1 MREADAICYRAG
13 AVPSSESNR
22 NPGLPRSSRRVGAG
36 LVPAGFALVG
46 LAAAGALAACL
57 EVGSDPTESEGS
69 EPTEA
74 AASTPA
80 AEATLA
86 RARSAFP
93 GIELSGDGVAL
104 SSAVEGRFDARTGE
118 GSRAY
123 VSLPS
128 KANGRIQVRDA
139 GTGVGASIAMVDTL
153 DVAGE
158 EAEGVVTYPAA
169 GPSGSDVLAIPGRDG
184 AEDFAIFWTKP
195 ARAAL
200 TYRVSLDG
208 VAGLRL
214 VRGSLELLDQGG
226 VPRVR
231 VRRPW
236 VVDRAGNKHTAEL
249 EVVGCPVDT
258 GAGAP
263 WARPFVQLDG
273 DTCDVVVT
281 WNHSLEYPV
290 LVDPQWELSATMTD
304 ERTHHT
310 ATLIGGTANP
320 RIAVIGGFDDAGN
333 PLDSIELYCPPE
345 ACGGTAAFTQ
355 LGVSLATPRGDHT
368 ETRLDVG
375 TDRILVTGGR
385 ATRAPAAALA
395 SAEVLDL
402 SNQGAPVFVAG
413 VGSMSVGRDQH
424 TATSL
429 GASGKVLVAGGED
442 ATGTRTAEVYNPGTL
457 AFEAAGSGAPL
468 MVAHRRGHGA
478 ARLLDGRVLI
488 AGGVGNLGLAL
499 SSAELYD
506 PTLGT
511 FTASGN
517 MTSQRAFATT
527 TLFDGAS
534 GNVLIAGGTNAQG
547 FYYKTAD
554 IFVAQT
560 GTFQQQPVVM
570 QAARAFHAATPLLGQ
585 GTVLLTGGFDGTN
598 VLQATEVF
606 DQQAINFSLAS
617 TLTEPHDFHTATRL
631 PSGKAVVVGGGVTG
645 TAALPGSGS
654 VLTNSAIQAEIL
666 LLSNGETCNVDG
678 ECADGHCWRESKT
691 APTGMCCDRECGDIC
706 SSCLQTKKADGSANG
721 ICSVV
726 LDGTSVQQQC
736 QNDVA
741 FDLKCQAGQVTT
753 TNVEKCEPYVCL
765 SAAACRVACTQ
776 DVHCDERY
784 WCGKPPLK
792 PADPVDCQE
801 DLQNG
806 AACTRTEQCA
816 SGFCIDGVCCNNACG
831 ELCQACDVAGFIGS
845 CVQVPSGPPRGD
857 RGECAGA
864 GGPCEG
870 ECRDSIG
877 ACTYDQSE
885 CGDSSCANGSRS
897 FGKCSIEADGVCTPQ
912 VQSCG
917 DYACADGTSCVPEG
931 TCTETADCG
940 GGAVCIVATGEC
952 AVVESPKCVEEHLV
966 VSPDGTSTDCTP
978 FKCGD
983 SGCLNRCVSVDDC
996 VAGKVCDATGA
1007 CIDPPADPPPP
1018 EDCSASGGSAARGSA
1033 AGFVALLGLAMLGA
1047 RRRRRSTQ
1055 GKVAR

>member
-1 MREADAICYRAG
+1 
-13 AVPSSESNR
+13 
-22 NPGLPRSSRRVGAG
+22 
-36 LVPAGFALVG
+36 
-46 LAAAGALAACL
+46 
-57 EVGSDPTESEGS
+57 
-69 EPTEA
+69 
-74 AASTPA
+74 
-80 AEATLA
+80 
-86 RARSAFP
+86 
-93 GIELSGDGVAL
+93 
-104 SSAVEGRFDARTGE
+104 
-118 GSRAY
+118 
-123 VSLPS
+123 
-128 KANGRIQVRDA
+128 
-139 GTGVGASIAMVDTL
+139 
-153 DVAGE
+153 
-158 EAEGVVTYPAA
+158 
-169 GPSGSDVLAIPGRDG
+169 
-184 AEDFAIFWTKP
+184 
-195 ARAAL
+195 
-200 TYRVSLDG
+200 
-208 VAGLRL
+208 
-214 VRGSLELLDQGG
+214 
-226 VPRVR
+226 
-231 VRRPW
+231 
-236 VVDRAGNKHTAEL
+236 
-249 EVVGCPVDT
+249 
-258 GAGAP
+258 
-263 WARPFVQLDG
+263 
-273 DTCDVVVT
+273 
-281 WNHSLEYPV
+281 
-290 LVDPQWELSATMTD
+290 
-304 ERTHHT
+304 
-310 ATLIGGTANP
+310 
-320 RIAVIGGFDDAGN
+320 
-333 PLDSIELYCPPE
+333 
-345 ACGGTAAFTQ
+345 
-355 LGVSLATPRGDHT
+355 
-368 ETRLDVG
+368 
-375 TDRILVTGGR
+375 
-385 ATRAPAAALA
+385 
-395 SAEVLDL
+395 
-402 SNQGAPVFVAG
+402 
-413 VGSMSVGRDQH
+413 
-424 TATSL
+424 
-429 GASGKVLVAGGED
+429 
-442 ATGTRTAEVYNPGTL
+442 
-457 AFEAAGSGAPL
+457 
-468 MVAHRRGHGA
+468 
-478 ARLLDGRVLI
+478 
-488 AGGVGNLGLAL
+488 
-499 SSAELYD
+499 
-506 PTLGT
+506 
-511 FTASGN
+511 

-606 DQQAINFSLAS
+606 VQQAINFSLAS

-721 ICSVV
+721 ICSVAMARRSSSSAR
-726 LDGTSVQQQC
+726 TSPRPRARPVRP
-736 QNDVA
+736 
-741 FDLKCQAGQVTT
+741 T

-917 DYACADGTSCVPEG
+917 DWPRAPTDQLRPGGTLHRDRRLRRRRGVHRRDRRVRGRREPGSASRSTSSSRRTGPRPTARRSCAT
-931 TCTETADCG
+931 
-940 GGAVCIVATGEC
+940 
-952 AVVESPKCVEEHLV
+952 
-966 VSPDGTSTDCTP
+966 
-978 FKCGD
+978 
-983 SGCLNRCVSVDDC
+983 GCLNRCAVWSTT
-996 VAGKVCDATGA
+996 ASPAVCDATGA

-1018 EDCSASGGSAARGSA
+1018 GRPCSAWAAAR
-1033 AGFVALLGLAMLGA
+1033 AGARPASSPCSGQMGA

-1055 GKVAR
+1055 GRWPDEGSKIVAATLAAVVFANVAIAQQPAGSAGKPAGSAPKLRRQRPPQQAAPSPQWRPRLPPPLRRQRPCRRYRRFPTRARRPPPALCLPCPRLPLRARGAPPPPKKTQPRSIPRPWPRTRPRPRRTSPRAFAPERRSVDRSAGRVRALA